1 MCYMTTVC
9 KTTKA
14 VKENPTLN
22 FKSSKNS
29 LYNFKDFLVL
39 INTTSNVKLKLYYR
53 LTDDSFM
60 QLAYAYAEEAVAFSS
75 TYKRKFKTLKED
87 LAFLLKE
94 FLRIDPT
101 LKAKLVYGNSI
112 LFIKNEYDAIL
123 EEMCSEKKSQQ
134 VNTKDLHPPLIKY
147 LIEQGLDPKPTGL
160 GPNSYVANCPNAAE
174 HSMVL
179 DTIVQEW
186 GCGYC
191 ERKGKLPEL
200 KAWLAKLK

>member
-1 MCYMTTVC
+1 MKTEC
-9 KTTKA
+9 KTTKT
-14 VKENPTLN
+14 VKENPRLN
-22 FKSSKNS
+22 FMSSENS

-39 INTTSNVKLKLYYR
+39 INTTSDVKLKLYYR
-53 LTDDSFM
+53 LTDDGFM

-75 TYKRKFKTLKED
+75 TYKRKFNTLKEN
-87 LAFLLKE
+87 LSFLLKE
-94 FLRIDPT
+94 FLRIDPS
-101 LKAKLVYGNSI
+101 LKAKLIYGYSI
-112 LFIKNEYDAIL
+112 LFIKKEYDAIL
-123 EEMCSEKKSQQ
+123 EEMCSKKKSQQ
-134 VNTKDLHPPLIKY
+134 ENTKVWHTPLIQY
-147 LIEQGLDPKPTGL
+147 LIEQGLAPKPTGL
-160 GPNSYVANCPNAAE
+160 GPNSWVANCPNAAE